1 MPAQPDLFGPA
12 PLSVK
17 LPLGGELPTLW
28 VRWLTI
34 WKAPREV
41 VRSVEL
47 RPGLNFIWS
56 PDPADAGARAAADDA
71 ATTGELGHG
80 AGKTL
85 FCRLLRY
92 CLGEDRYAPDP
103 QRLSIGTAF
112 LNGWVS
118 AEVMLKGRPWAVL
131 RPLGIGRGHFA
142 VEGVLPEQLFDR
154 MSEPTGMAPLLDAI
168 EHQILSAKAARLMP
182 VEHRHDAWRV
192 ALAWLTRDQE
202 CRFDHALDWRA
213 AESDSDSPTRSMSR
227 SRLQDALRVLLAA
240 ISPEEMELQLSANA
254 QGEAHRAK
262 LQESARWQ
270 WSCEQLRAELLRS
283 LELPASAVPDGR
295 LSIDLLRQTA
305 RQKLAQAAKVDP
317 AVDVSQ
323 LGELRQRTRDA
334 AQAVT
339 ELEQH
344 LTVLSSNLP
353 LHESLLRQLRAEL
366 PGSSARVRDAEV
378 PSCPI
383 CEVPIDRALAE
394 GCKLSRR
401 PADLAGLRQRHQELT
416 DQIAA
421 KEAEIETVKQ
431 HAAAAQGQL
440 PAARATRDKLREALT
455 KAERLTDSR
464 SSAWGQGRRRLDDIQ
479 RLEHAWAAWEQAQT
493 QVFQLQEEIDAKRE
507 RLAAFRDQQ
516 AAVFASVSTFFDA
529 VIRAVVGPTATGRIS
544 LDGNGLK
551 LAVQWGGERSTAA
564 IESLKV
570 IAFDL
575 AVLCMSME
583 GATRLPAF
591 LVHDSPREA
600 DLGLSVYHRLFDL
613 VSGLEGATT
622 SAFQYIVTTTTQP
635 PPEFQKEPWLRLELR
650 GAPPEERLLRC
661 DLP

>member
-1 MPAQPDLFGPA
+1 MQPDLFGPA
-12 PLSVK
+12 PLSLT
-17 LPLGGELPTLW
+17 LPPGGELPALW
-28 VRWLTI
+28 VRRLTL
-34 WKAPREV
+34 WKAPGEP
-41 VRSVEL
+41 VRDIEL

-56 PDPADAGARAAADDA
+56 PDPADMGDQGKSD
-71 ATTGELGHG
+71 ELGHG

-92 CLGEDRYAPDP
+92 CLGEERFAPDP

-131 RPLGIGRGHFA
+131 RPLGVGRAHFA
-142 VEGVLPEQLFDR
+142 VEDALPVQLFER
-154 MSEPTGMAPLLDAI
+154 MGEPTGMAPLLDTI
-168 EHQILSAKAARLMP
+168 ERQILSTRVARLMP
-182 VEHRHDAWRV
+182 VEGKHDAWRV

-240 ISPEEMELQLSANA
+240 ISPEEMELQLAANA

-270 WSCEQLRAELLRS
+270 WNCEQLRTELLRG
-283 LELPASAVPDGR
+283 LNLPASTVPEGQ
-295 LSIDLLRQTA
+295 LGIDLLRQTA

-317 AVDVSQ
+317 AVDVSE
-323 LGELRQRTRDA
+323 LSDLRQRTRDA
-334 AQAVT
+334 AQAVA
-339 ELEQH
+339 ELEKQSA
-344 LTVLSSNLP
+344 VLSNSLP

-366 PGSSARVRDAEV
+366 PASSARVRDAEV
-378 PSCPI
+378 PSCKI

-394 GCKLSRR
+394 GCKLSHKL
-401 PADLAGLRQRHQELT
+401 PDLAGLRRRQQELEG
-416 DQIAA
+416 QIAA
-421 KEAEIETVKQ
+421 KAAEIETVKQ
-431 HAAAAQGQL
+431 QAAATQGQL
-440 PAARATRDKLREALT
+440 PSARTTRDTLREALT
-455 KAERLTDSR
+455 KAERLSDRR
-464 SSAWGQGRRRLDDIQ
+464 SSAWGQSRRHLDDIQ
-479 RLEHAWAAWEQAQT
+479 RLERAWAAWEQAQT
-493 QVFQLQEEIDAKRE
+493 QAFRLQEEIDAKRE

-516 AAVFASVSTFFDA
+516 ANVFASVSTFFDA
-529 VIRAVVGPTATGRIS
+529 VIRAVVGPSASGRIS

-613 VSGLEGATT
+613 VSGLEGAST

-635 PPEFQKEPWLRLELR
+635 PPKFQKQPWLRLELR

>member
-1 MPAQPDLFGPA
+1 MPVMQPDLFGPA
-12 PLSVK
+12 PLSLT
-17 LPLGGELPTLW
+17 LPPGGELPALW
-28 VRWLTI
+28 VRRLTL
-34 WKAPREV
+34 WKAPGEP
-41 VRSVEL
+41 VRDIEL

-56 PDPADAGARAAADDA
+56 PDPADMGDQGKSD
-71 ATTGELGHG
+71 ELGHG

-92 CLGEDRYAPDP
+92 CLGEERFAPDP

-118 AEVMLKGRPWAVL
+118 AEVMLKGKPWAVL
-131 RPLGIGRGHFA
+131 RPLGVGRAHFA
-142 VEGVLPEQLFDR
+142 VENALPVQLFER
-154 MSEPTGMAPLLDAI
+154 MGEPTGMAPLLDAI
-168 EHQILSAKAARLMP
+168 ERQILSTRVARLMP
-182 VEHRHDAWRV
+182 VEGKHDAWRV

-240 ISPEEMELQLSANA
+240 ISPEEMELQLAANA

-262 LQESARWQ
+262 LQESGRWQ
-270 WSCEQLRAELLRS
+270 WNCEQLRTELLRG
-283 LELPASAVPDGR
+283 LNLPASTVPEGQ
-295 LSIDLLRQTA
+295 LGIDLLRQTA
-305 RQKLAQAAKVDP
+305 RQKLAQAAQVDP
-317 AVDVSQ
+317 AVDVSE
-323 LGELRQRTRDA
+323 LSDLRQRTRDA
-334 AQAVT
+334 AQAVA
-339 ELEQH
+339 ELEKQSA
-344 LTVLSSNLP
+344 VLSNSLP

-366 PGSSARVRDAEV
+366 PASSARVRDAEV
-378 PSCPI
+378 PSCKI

-394 GCKLSRR
+394 GCKLSHQL
-401 PADLAGLRQRHQELT
+401 PDLAGLRQRQQELEG
-416 DQIAA
+416 QIAA
-421 KEAEIETVKQ
+421 KAAEIETVKQ
-431 HAAAAQGQL
+431 QTAATQGQL
-440 PAARATRDKLREALT
+440 PSARTTRDTLREALT
-455 KAERLTDSR
+455 KAERLSDRR
-464 SSAWGQGRRRLDDIQ
+464 SSAWGQSRRHLDDIQ
-479 RLEHAWAAWEQAQT
+479 RLERAWAAWEQAQT
-493 QVFQLQEEIDAKRE
+493 QAFRLQEEIDAKRE

-516 AAVFASVSTFFDA
+516 ANVFARASTFFDA
-529 VIRAVVGPTATGRIS
+529 VIRAVVGPSASGRIS

-551 LAVQWGGERSTAA
+551 LTVQWGGERSTAA

-613 VSGLEGATT
+613 VSGLEGAST

-635 PPEFQKEPWLRLELR
+635 PPKFQKRPWLRLELR
-650 GAPPEERLLRC
+650 GAPPEARLLRC